1 MQYRGGGANEKNM
14 LIVAKRSRLNAFT
27 HASALGG
34 STSSL
39 THISRRKPPK
49 HRQRTSLPKTA
60 RSTPCAVGGTL
71 VSSVKDT
78 RAATSSMSEP
88 RLAPV
93 RSRRPCPLFCASAK
107 KIRIPHFAINQDR
120 DYEPAG
126 RFTGLSGGRPC
137 RTSATLRAQVR
148 RACLRLSTV
157 PPPMC
162 GLNTTFLCARRPG

>member
-1 MQYRGGGANEKNM
+1 MQYRVGGANEKNM
-14 LIVAKRSRLNAFT
+14 LIVAKKQAAYFQT
-27 HASALGG
+27 ASALGG
-34 STSSL
+34 ATSSL

-49 HRQRTSLPKTA
+49 HRQRTSRPKTA

-120 DYEPAG
+120 DYETAG